1 MDANAS
7 ELKLAGIRVQGGS
20 GSAGRCDALTLD
32 LKSDN

>member
-20 GSAGRCDALTLD
+20 GSAGRCDAFNAGF
-32 LKSDN
+32 KVK